1 MQSSNKPSEYTERF
15 ASALATNLT
24 RLKAVNHP
32 VIGAAYW
39 TPEVREAIRQ
49 TMEQCQDVTRMQVA
63 QALKVDYSRVTAVHK
78 DFLSK
83 LNSETR

>member
-1 MQSSNKPSEYTERF
+1 MLVS
-15 ASALATNLT
+15 NLT
-24 RLKAVNHP
+24 KLKAINHP
-32 VIGAAYW
+32 VIAAPYW

-63 QALKVDYSRVTAVHK
+63 DMLKVDYSRIVAVHK

-83 LNSETR
+83 LNHEVR

>member
-1 MQSSNKPSEYTERF
+1 MKQQECIEKF

-24 RLKAVNHP
+24 RLKAQSHP
-32 VIGAAYW
+32 VIAAPYW

-63 QALKVDYSRVTAVHK
+63 QVLKVDYSRVTAVHK
-78 DFLSK
+78 DFVSK
-83 LNSETR
+83 LNSEIR

>member
-1 MQSSNKPSEYTERF
+1 MKQQECIEQF
-15 ASALATNLT
+15 ASVLVTNLT

-32 VIGAAYW
+32 VIAAPYW

-49 TMEQCQDVTRMQVA
+49 TMEVCQDVTRMQVA

-78 DFLSK
+78 DFVSK
-83 LNSETR
+83 LNSEIR

>member
-1 MQSSNKPSEYTERF
+1 MKQQECIEQF
-15 ASALATNLT
+15 ASVLVTNLT
-24 RLKAVNHP
+24 RLKAINHP
-32 VIGAAYW
+32 VIAAPYW

-49 TMEQCQDVTRMQVA
+49 TMEQCQDVTRMRVA

-83 LNSETR
+83 FNSETR